1 MDSLSPQLLII
12 GFALPAA
19 ALTLYTLS
27 QRASRQQAWLSAL
40 AGSGMAGLVGGAF
53 IGDFHS
59 HGFDIPWFIHGALIF
74 TISTLLSCA
83 LMIFWPTKKP

>member
-1 MDSLSPQLLII
+1 MNALSPQLLII
-12 GFALPAA
+12 AFALPAA

-27 QRASRQQAWLSAL
+27 QRASRKQTGLSAL
-40 AGSGMAGLVGGAF
+40 ASSAMAGLIGGSI

-74 TISTLLSCA
+74 TASALLSCA
-83 LMIFWPTKKP
+83 LMIFWPTQKP